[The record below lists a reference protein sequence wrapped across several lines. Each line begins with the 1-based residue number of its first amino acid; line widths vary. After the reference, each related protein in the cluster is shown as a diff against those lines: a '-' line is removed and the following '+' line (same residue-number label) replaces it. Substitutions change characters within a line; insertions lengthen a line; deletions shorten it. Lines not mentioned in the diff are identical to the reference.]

1 MPLTKKLRQ
10 TYLDRAKNELGLKG
24 GIVVDDNFFL
34 YPASNVTSYMTRNGY
49 HQSFTRIG
57 GKLIYYWIIKSFD
70 VPQVYLVGDYSLY
83 TQMKIEG
90 HYIVK
95 DYDPCFIHFITEE
108 QSEFLQL
115 FLIGKIELA
124 PVTEWNELVK
134 HELEHIDKVKEVK
147 TRKNKV
153 ALDVDGEIRF
163 SELTSYFK
171 FKTVYHLKSQL
182 QIRNSFYNRKPDWVF
197 KIKPVYIDDAGDPVY
212 NRSEFE
218 KCYEQY
224 KANPNLCTFKP

>member
-34 YPASNVTSYMTRNGY
+34 YPHTNVTSYMTRSGF

-57 GKLIYYWIIKSFD
+57 GNLIYYWIIKSFD

-83 TQMKIEG
+83 TQMKIEN

-115 FLIGKIELA
+115 YLIGKIKLF
-124 PVTEWNELVK
+124 
-134 HELEHIDKVKEVK
+134 HI
-147 TRKNKV
+147 
-153 ALDVDGEIRF
+153 F
-163 SELTSYFK
+163 
-171 FKTVYHLKSQL
+171 
-182 QIRNSFYNRKPDWVF
+182 
-197 KIKPVYIDDAGDPVY
+197 
-212 NRSEFE
+212 
-218 KCYEQY
+218 
-224 KANPNLCTFKP
+224 